1 MASEFERVV
10 VTGMGVASP
19 PGCTLADFW
28 GGLLEG
34 HSGIVEIE
42 DIVFSELAVRIGGL
56 VLGNMVEESF
66 SRKEARRMSRSSQL
80 TLVAA
85 SRATSKAGLTQGD
98 LPPSE
103 AGVLIG
109 SSIGGFS
116 ASESHFRG

>member
-42 DIVFSELAVRIGGL
+42 DIAFSELAVRIGGL